1 MEATRKIYYEKK
13 AYRIVKKYV
22 RKIVSKIP
30 IDNATALTARPTVF
44 LNFDRK
50 LVEQMFLEIY
60 TKIGKMEGQRITQ
73 DLKREKNFFDLFD
86 AEFLTWFTQNI
97 AKNIVSVSDT
107 LMDEIAKVME
117 QAYSDNVTV
126 VEAQNRIFK
135 LVNSPNF
142 YKWQALRIARTEST
156 TASNYATFIA
166 GRSSNLVLQKE
177 WVTNLDSRTR
187 NVEDEFDHWHMNGV
201 VVDYEQPFNVNGD
214 FVMYPG
220 DPIGASGNIIN
231 CRCSLNLV
239 PKRDSNGKLIL
250 RNNGN

>member
-22 RKIVSKIP
+22 RQIVAKIP
-30 IDNATALTARPTVF
+30 TNNATALTARAVVT
-44 LNFDRK
+44 LNFDRSLTQK
-50 LVEQMFLEIY
+50 MFFEIY
-60 TKIGKMEGQRITQ
+60 SKIAKMEGQKITQ

-86 AEFLTWFTQNI
+86 AEFLAWFTQNI
-97 AKNIVSVSDT
+97 AQNIVSVNDT

-135 LVNSPNF
+135 LINSPNF
-142 YKWQALRIARTEST
+142 YKWQAMRIARTEST

-187 NVEDEFDHWHMNGV
+187 NVEDEFDHWHMNGI

-214 FVMYPG
+214 FVMYAG
-220 DPIGASGNIIN
+220 DPKGAAGNIIN
-231 CRCSLNLV
+231 CRCSLNLI
-239 PKRDSNGKLIL
+239 PKRDSNGNLII
-250 RNNGN
+250 RSNGY